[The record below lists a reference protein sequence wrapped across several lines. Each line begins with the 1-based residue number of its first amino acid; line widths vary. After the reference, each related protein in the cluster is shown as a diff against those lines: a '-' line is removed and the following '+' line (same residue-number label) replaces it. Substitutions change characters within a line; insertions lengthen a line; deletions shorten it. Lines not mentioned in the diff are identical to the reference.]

1 MMGLFAKIHNPLK
14 SFRETIKILYYYRLR
29 TFFSLLGVAFGIFSI
44 CVIITTIDGANRKAY
59 EIFETLG
66 PDSIMI
72 FSGGERERAMRIRL
86 KTLRVQDAKALEKV
100 NGIYMIVKGYV
111 MRETVRYLD
120 KKWQTRIEGATENL
134 FEYAKW
140 KVIEGSYFTKEDVDE
155 KRNVAVIGYKVYKEL
170 FGGENAVGKTILL
183 RRLPIRVVGVLEER
197 GGGVS
202 SHIDDVVVVPI
213 TTVMEKIDHELRYLS
228 TIRLKTERDLD
239 ETIKDIREVLR
250 KNHGLKPE
258 ADDDFTIR
266 TSRDVVQFLSV
277 IKGSLYLFLGTAS
290 LIALLVSGFVLSN
303 LFYLSIQ
310 DRRKDLGIRRAYGA
324 TREGIIFSFLIES
337 VMITIC
343 GGLLGIILSYLS
355 KGTLERLFDL
365 PMRYSVKVI
374 ILSLIFSFLTGLI
387 SGLRPALT
395 ASKIPPYEAIRS

>member
-1 MMGLFAKIHNPLK
+1 
-14 SFRETIKILYYYRLR
+14 
-29 TFFSLLGVAFGIFSI
+29 
-44 CVIITTIDGANRKAY
+44 
-59 EIFETLG
+59 
-66 PDSIMI
+66 
-72 FSGGERERAMRIRL
+72 
-86 KTLRVQDAKALEKV
+86 
-100 NGIYMIVKGYV
+100 
-111 MRETVRYLD
+111 
-120 KKWQTRIEGATENL
+120 
-134 FEYAKW
+134 
-140 KVIEGSYFTKEDVDE
+140 
-155 KRNVAVIGYKVYKEL
+155 
-170 FGGENAVGKTILL
+170 
-183 RRLPIRVVGVLEER
+183 
-197 GGGVS
+197 
-202 SHIDDVVVVPI
+202 
-213 TTVMEKIDHELRYLS
+213 MEKIDHELRYLS

-343 GGLLGIILSYLS
+343 GGLLGIVLSYLS

-374 ILSLIFSFLTGLI
+374 VLSLIFSFLTGLI